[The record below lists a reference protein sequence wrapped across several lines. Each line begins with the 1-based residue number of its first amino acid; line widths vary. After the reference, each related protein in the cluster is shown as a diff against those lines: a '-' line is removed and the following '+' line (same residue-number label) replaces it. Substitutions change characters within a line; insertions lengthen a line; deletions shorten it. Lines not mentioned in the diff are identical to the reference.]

1 MSENVVS
8 KNKANYQL
16 MLLVQ
21 KETNYQEII
30 AKTSKTIPE
39 KNAFN

>member
-16 MLLVQ
+16 MLLAH
-21 KETNYQEII
+21 KENNYQEINKI
-30 AKTSKTIPE
+30 NITELFI
-39 KNAFN
+39 